1 MSAWQTGVR
10 LAHRVLTKDCNNS
23 CGVRVQYEVEVNGRV
38 RQVAVRRDGGR
49 FAISVGARTWQVD
62 AARLDA
68 RTLSLI
74 VGQGT
79 SYEVHVAPGA
89 ANNGLLNVRV
99 GQMVFEVALNAR
111 RRRSRQDD
119 HDHHGSGPQ
128 RIVAPMPGKIV
139 RVTVTAGGAVRA
151 RQTIVVIEAMK
162 MENELRAGRD
172 GTVGELHARE
182 GASVEAGELLVV
194 IQ

>member
-1 MSAWQTGVR
+1 
-10 LAHRVLTKDCNNS
+10 
-23 CGVRVQYEVEVNGRV
+23 VQYEVEVNGRV

-49 FAISVGARTWQVD
+49 FAISVDARTWQVD
-62 AARLDA
+62 AARLDP

-79 SYEVHVAPGA
+79 SYEVNVAPSA
-89 ANNGLLNVRV
+89 ANAGWLNVRV
-99 GQMVFEVALNAR
+99 GQMVFDVALNAR

-119 HDHHGSGPQ
+119 HDHRGSGPQ

-139 RVTVTAGGAVRA
+139 RVTVTAGSAVRA
-151 RQTIVVIEAMK
+151 RQTVVVIEAMK

-172 GTVGELHARE
+172 GTVGELFARE
-182 GASVEAGELLVV
+182 GALVEAGELLVV

>member
-1 MSAWQTGVR
+1 
-10 LAHRVLTKDCNNS
+10 
-23 CGVRVQYEVEVNGRV
+23 VQYEVDVNGRV
-38 RQVAVRRDGGR
+38 HQVAVRRDGGR
-49 FAISVGARTWQVD
+49 FAISVDARTWHVD

-68 RTLSLI
+68 RTLSLL
-74 VGQGT
+74 VGPWT
-79 SYEVHVAPGA
+79 SYEVNVTPGA
-89 ANNGLLNVRV
+89 ADNGLLNVRV
-99 GQMVFEVALNAR
+99 GQMLFEVALNAR

-119 HDHHGSGPQ
+119 HDHRGSGPQ

-139 RVTVTAGGAVRA
+139 RVAVTAGSAVRA
-151 RQTIVVIEAMK
+151 RQTVVVIEAMK

-182 GASVEAGELLVV
+182 GASVEAGELLVI